1 MKQFIIQ
8 KNEENQRFDKYLKKL
23 LPNAT
28 TSFLYKMMRKKN
40 ITINKKKAEGNE
52 KLVAGDVINIFL
64 SDETFEKFHVN
75 LEDLKKEYE
84 TLKKLGLK
92 GLKIIYEDEN
102 MIVADKPYNMLSQ
115 KASEKDVSANEYLLG
130 YVIQK
135 GELSFE
141 AFQTFRPSV
150 VNRLDR
156 NTTGLLLFGKTLSSL
171 QELGENIRNRSIEK
185 YYRAVV
191 SGELKEELELKGYLL
206 KDEKTNKVSYHQ
218 EQIEGSDYIETGV
231 RPIVSKNGLTLVEIH
246 LITGKTHQIRL
257 HLSTIGHPILG
268 DMKYGDAIINKKY
281 YESHRVNHQLL
292 HAYRLEFPNGC
303 VVLAEPAE
311 LFSKLLRSV
320 YKELHADHET
330 GTADNK

>member
-1 MKQFIIQ
+1 MKEFVIQ
-8 KNEENQRFDKYLKKL
+8 KNEENQRLDKYLKKL

-40 ITINKKKAEGNE
+40 IVINKKKVEGNE
-52 KLVAGDVINIFL
+52 KLVAGDVVSVFL

-75 LEDLKKEYE
+75 LDDLRKEYE
-84 TLKKLGLK
+84 VLKSLSLK
-92 GLKIIYEDEN
+92 GLKVVFEDEK

-115 KASEKDVSANEYLLG
+115 KASNTDVSANECLLG
-130 YVIQK
+130 YMIQK

-141 AFQTFRPSV
+141 EFQTFRPSV

-156 NTTGLLLFGKTLSSL
+156 NTTGLLLFGKTLNAL

-191 SGELKEELELKGYLL
+191 AGELQEELELKGYLL
-206 KDEKTNKVSYHQ
+206 KDEKTNKVSYYK
-218 EQIEGSDYIETGV
+218 EQVEGSDYIETGV
-231 RPIVSKNGLTLVEIH
+231 RPIVYRNGLTLVEIH

-268 DMKYGDAIINKKY
+268 DMKYGDATINKKY
-281 YESHRVNHQLL
+281 YESHKVKSQLL
-292 HAYRLEFPNGC
+292 HAYRLEFPEGR
-303 VVLAEPAE
+303 VIVAEPAAVY
-311 LFSKLLRSV
+311 SKLLSI
-320 YKELHADHET
+320 
-330 GTADNK
+330 